1 MLYGNILRG
10 WISLVDQWINDPVLS
25 VQWLGLL
32 LWHGFDPWCGN
43 FHMPQVKKKKK
54 KKGFL
59 TDTSAFLW
67 LSSSLFCSLTPSS
80 VPPPLSHPSHT
91 DHLPLPLCCPHGMG
105 TWEADASAWA
115 GSWDPGLLSACPAP
129 SGALDLLLISLSV
142 HSSLHPCSF
151 QISLRGQG
159 GW

>member
-1 MLYGNILRG
+1 MVIFLEAGFPL
-10 WISLVDQWINDPVLS
+10 WIS
-25 VQWLGLL
+25 GLTIQCCQCS
-32 LWHGFDPWCGN
+32 GSGCCCGMGSIPGVGTSTC
-43 FHMPQVKKKKK
+43 HRCRKKKK
-54 KKGFL
+54 FL
-59 TDTSAFLW
+59 ADTSAFLW
-67 LSSSLFCSLTPSS
+67 QSSSLFCSLTPSS

-115 GSWDPGLLSACPAP
+115 GSWDPGLLAACPAP